1 MINALVAALEG
12 FHHISPEALIQE
24 EVDRYCIEQHMFTCA
39 CTMIVCL
46 QDWRSEGDTGREII
60 KKVSIYMYMM
70 MSSMSNCNWLPC
82 AFGNWVLGYTSTRY
96 DAKSTETLH
105 TFLDCTSL

>member
-60 KKVSIYMYMM
+60 KKVSIYTGPAERIFK
-70 MSSMSNCNWLPC
+70 W
-82 AFGNWVLGYTSTRY
+82 GG
-96 DAKSTETLH
+96 
-105 TFLDCTSL
+105 